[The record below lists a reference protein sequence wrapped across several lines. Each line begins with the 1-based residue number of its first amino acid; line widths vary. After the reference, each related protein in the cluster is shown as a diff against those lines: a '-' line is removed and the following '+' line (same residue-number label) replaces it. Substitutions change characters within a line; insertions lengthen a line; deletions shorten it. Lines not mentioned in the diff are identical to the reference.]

1 MSTALGI
8 AIFMVVFFASISLWA
23 FYFSELKEKRKW
35 RAEIRKEEEK
45 ELRFQ
50 KLKEEAA
57 KRRLEIDEKYELQN
71 ERSKEIQK
79 ELDQLEQQNGS
90 EIGQVA

>member
-1 MSTALGI
+1 MSTALAI
-8 AIFMVVFFASISLWA
+8 AIFMVIFFSSITAWA
-23 FYFSELKEKRKW
+23 FYFSERKENRKW
-35 RAEIRKEEEK
+35 QEKQRKEEEK

-71 ERSKEIQK
+71 HRSDEIQR
-79 ELDQLEQQNGS
+79 ELDKLEQKNS
-90 EIGQVA
+90 SMIGHVA

>member
-1 MSTALGI
+1 MSTAIGI
-8 AIFMVVFFASISLWA
+8 AIFMVVFFASITAWA
-23 FYFSELKEKRKW
+23 FYFSERKENRKW
-35 RAEIRKEEEK
+35 LAEQRKEEEK

-71 ERSKEIQK
+71 KRSEEIQR
-79 ELDQLEQQNGS
+79 ELDKLEQNNGS
-90 EIGQVA
+90 VIGQVA